1 MEDGCVV
8 SELMTLNHQGE
19 VFNMEKFDVIVVGG
33 GPAGCASAYVMAKAG
48 LNVLLF
54 ERGKFA
60 GAKNMWGGAFFGP
73 QLNAL
78 IPEFWK
84 EAPIE
89 RFVTRHALS
98 FMTENGS
105 TTLDFKSTRFGV
117 APYNGFILMRAK
129 FDGWMAQK
137 VEQTGAIV
145 ATGMRVDDLLFQ
157 EGRVSG
163 VKVGEEE
170 FPSDIVILA
179 DGVNSLLAKKA
190 GLRNDFLPEDM
201 KQGVKEV
208 IELPREIIE
217 QRFNLINDEGAAMEF
232 VGTCTRGLPGGGFL
246 YTNKNSLSLGLV
258 IELGALVKNKLKA
271 SDLLE
276 EFKHHPEISRL
287 IEGGKTAEYSAH
299 LIPTSGLTM
308 MPRLFSGGILVT
320 GDAAALVLG
329 TGLILEGA
337 NFAIASGMTAAQ
349 TAIEAKEKNDFS
361 AASLSR
367 YEQLLKES
375 FVLQDL
381 STFRSSP
388 VFLKNRRIYETYP
401 EMLFK
406 ILETIFYSDGMPRK
420 SALQIAREI
429 MKRHTN
435 MKSVLSDLWKARKAI

>member
-1 MEDGCVV
+1 MER
-8 SELMTLNHQGE
+8 
-19 VFNMEKFDVIVVGG
+19 FDAIVVGG

-73 QLNAL
+73 QLNEL

-84 EAPIE
+84 EAPVE
-89 RFVTRHALS
+89 RFVTRHVLS
-98 FMTENGS
+98 FMAENGS
-105 TTLDFKSTRFGV
+105 TSLDFKSTRFCT
-117 APYNGFILMRAK
+117 APYNGFILLRAK

-137 VEQTGAIV
+137 VEQAGAIV
-145 ATGMRVDDLLFQ
+145 AAGMRVDDLLFQ

-163 VKVGEEE
+163 VKVGDEE

-190 GLRNDFLPEDM
+190 GLRSDFLPEDM

-208 IELPREIIE
+208 IELPRETIE
-217 QRFNLINDEGAAMEF
+217 QRFNLVNDEGAAIEF

-258 IELGALVKNKLKA
+258 IELGSLVKSKLKA

-287 IEGGKTAEYSAH
+287 IEGGRTVEYSAH
-299 LIPTSGLTM
+299 LIPCSGLAM
-308 MPRLFSGGILVT
+308 MPKLATGGALVT
-320 GDAAALVLG
+320 GDAAALLLG

-337 NFAIASGMTAAQ
+337 NFAIASGMAAAQ
-349 TAIEAKEKNDFS
+349 AALEAKEKNDFS
-361 AASLSR
+361 AGSLSR
-367 YEQLLKES
+367 YEQLLRES

-381 STFRSSP
+381 NTFRGAP
-388 VFLKNRRIYETYP
+388 AFLKNRRIYELYP
-401 EMLFK
+401 ELAF
-406 ILETIFYSDGMPRK
+406 EIFEAIFQSDGMPRK
-420 SALQIAREI
+420 GTLQVVKEI
-429 MKRHTN
+429 IKRRTS
-435 MKSVLSDLWKARKAI
+435 MSSIVSDLWKARKAI